1 LRIQHVSN
9 FTAGCGDKVLTFH
22 SVYTTFT
29 TTEVSTVSDLTT
41 VTVSSAESTE
51 TETITSTEIITTT
64 VSNVDTATDVVTITV
79 TRAVKKRAAATNLP
93 ASVEVYP
100 TARQHQL
107 PVLAKATPTTTPQ
120 AQSPRGFHLRDLLRR
135 QDASTVVSTIF
146 VTEQSTT
153 TTSGDTTITNFYTET
168 ETSTFVSTIVFT
180 SAVDAKTTVQS
191 TFTLTVDQAN
201 TNAASSAAS
210 SAANTGKVGSST
222 GSAQSQQTTGAAAT
236 GGGDNGSSGLSTGA
250 KAGIGAGVAGVAVI
264 AGIFFAFMLLARR
277 KRNKNLVASS
287 NLATGAGPNAAY
299 SNTQNYN
306 ATGVPSELHGGTAS
320 GYAQDVKYAQV
331 APVGVAPANHNNIH
345 YNQNQNYP
353 QQSELD
359 STTLATPLSPSY
371 RQPSPGHSELSST
384 SPTPQYAHPA
394 PGPHVYEMQSQP
406 ANAYQ
411 APGGFASELDGQGGR
426 R

>member
-1 LRIQHVSN
+1 VN
-9 FTAGCGDKVLTFH
+9 
-22 SVYTTFT
+22 
-29 TTEVSTVSDLTT
+29 TVSDLNT
-41 VTVSSAESTE
+41 VTESSAGSTE
-51 TETITSTEIITTT
+51 TETITSTEIVTTT
-64 VSNVDTATDVVTITV
+64 VSNVDTATEVVTITV

-120 AQSPRGFHLRDLLRR
+120 AQSPRGFHVRDLLRR

-180 SAVDAKTTVQS
+180 SAIDAKTTVQS

-201 TNAASSAAS
+201 TNAASSAA
-210 SAANTGKVGSST
+210 NTGQAGSST

-236 GGGDNGSSGLSTGA
+236 GGGGNGSSGLSTGA

-277 KRNKNLVASS
+277 KKNKKLVASS
-287 NLATGAGPNAAY
+287 NPAPGAGPNAAY
-299 SNTQNYN
+299 SNIQNNN
-306 ATGVPSELHGGTAS
+306 ASGVPSELHGGTAS
-320 GYAQDVKYAQV
+320 GYAHDVKYAQV

-345 YNQNQNYP
+345 YNQDQNYP

-359 STTLATPLSPSY
+359 STTLATPLSSSY

-384 SPTPQYAHPA
+384 SPIPQYAHPA
-394 PGPHVYEMQSQP
+394 PGPNVYEMQSQSV
-406 ANAYQ
+406 NAYQ